1 LKIEGN
7 LVQGVFKKRLNRFLT
22 VVNIDGSETSCFLP
36 NPGRMHEL
44 LVPGTEMI
52 LKEINDVK
60 RKTHYD
66 ILGVFYK
73 GMIVSIDSRIPN
85 KLIFEALKNNEIEEF
100 SGYTRIKPEF
110 AYGSSRF
117 DFLLTNGKPCI
128 IEAKSCTLVN
138 NGVALF
144 PDAVTER
151 GSRHL
156 LELIKAKKE
165 GYRACVLFLVQ
176 RIDAKYF
183 SPNDET
189 DTKFGKTLREA
200 SKNGVEIYAYTS
212 ELKGNEIKI
221 KKRIPVKIMIY

>member
-1 LKIEGN
+1 
-7 LVQGVFKKRLNRFLT
+7 
-22 VVNIDGSETSCFLP
+22 
-36 NPGRMHEL
+36 
-44 LVPGTEMI
+44 MI

-85 KLIFEALKNNEIEEF
+85 KLIFEALKNDEIEEF

-221 KKRIPVKIMIY
+221 KKRVPLKI

>member
-1 LKIEGN
+1 MKIEGN
-7 LVQGVFKKRLNRFLT
+7 LVQGVFKKRLNRFLA
-22 VVNIDGSETSCFLP
+22 VVNIDGSENSCFLP

-85 KLIFEALKNNEIEEF
+85 KLIFEALKNDEIEEF

>member
-1 LKIEGN
+1 MKIEGN
-7 LVQGVFKKRLNRFLT
+7 LVQGVFKKRLNRFLA

-85 KLIFEALKNNEIEEF
+85 KLIFEALKNDEIEEF

>member
-1 LKIEGN
+1 MKIGEK
-7 LVQGVFKKRLNRFLT
+7 LVQGVFKKRSNRFLAII
-22 VVNIDGSETSCFLP
+22 NIDGSETPCFLP

-44 LVPGTEMI
+44 LIPGTKMI

-60 RKTHYD
+60 RKTQYD
-66 ILGVFYK
+66 ILAVFHK
-73 GMIVSIDSRIPN
+73 DITVSIDSRIPN
-85 KLIFEALKNNEIEEF
+85 KLILEALKNDEIEEF
-100 SGYTRIKPEF
+100 SGYTHIKPEF
-110 AYGSSRF
+110 SYGNSRF

-165 GYRACVLFLVQ
+165 GYRACILFLVQ
-176 RIDAKYF
+176 RTDAKYF
-183 SPNDET
+183 SPNDKT
-189 DTKFGKTLREA
+189 DPKFGKSLRKA
-200 SKNGVEIYAYTS
+200 SKNSVEIYAYTS
-212 ELKGNEIKI
+212 ELKENEIKI
-221 KKRIPVKIMIY
+221 KKRIPVKT

>member
-1 LKIEGN
+1 M
-7 LVQGVFKKRLNRFLT
+7 R
-22 VVNIDGSETSCFLP
+22 
-36 NPGRMHEL
+36 EL
-44 LVPGTEMI
+44 LVPGTKI
-52 LKEINDVK
+52 VLKEINDFK
-60 RKTHYD
+60 RKTQYD
-66 ILGVFYK
+66 VLAVFYK

-85 KLIFEALKNNEIEEF
+85 KLILEALKNDEIEEF
-100 SGYTRIKPEF
+100 SGYNHIKPEF
-110 AYGSSRF
+110 AYGNSRF

-138 NGVALF
+138 NGIALF

-176 RIDAKYF
+176 RTDAKYF

-189 DTKFGKTLREA
+189 DPKFGKSLRKA

-221 KKRIPVKIMIY
+221 KKRIPVKI

>member
-1 LKIEGN
+1 MKIEGN
-7 LVQGVFKKRLNRFLT
+7 LVQGVFKKRLNRFLA
-22 VVNIDGSETSCFLP
+22 VVNIDGSEISCFLP

-85 KLIFEALKNNEIEEF
+85 KLIFEALKNDEIEEF

-221 KKRIPVKIMIY
+221 KKRVPLKI